1 MIAGSF
7 GSTQCAANE
16 TRVQALLTR
25 LIAGIERRFERRRQA
40 DIVRLNG
47 PLNFDEAWAGGWY
60 GRSREV
66 QDGLM
71 QRHLNAGG
79 KAPPEP
85 NTRDHILD

>member
-40 DIVRLNG
+40 DIGRLIG

-60 GRSREV
+60 GRSREL

-85 NTRDHILD
+85 KRREHSLD